1 MAPKANAAG
10 LQKAFRE
17 LGEQLAALQP
27 KGGAGLRRGD
37 SGPKWD
43 CKHCDRGL
51 DNYPDRTTCYRCK
64 RDRNAPA
71 IPKGASGPSGE
82 RAERAA
88 SVRTRKV
95 AGEPAPM
102 LGVGD
107 GEVGE
112 EEDPIAVELAAA
124 KSYTEWVRRQK
135 AGPAREKELASA
147 HKRLAEAELAD
158 KRRKPPAERL
168 QSALSRVNHWDKE
181 WEAGE
186 RGRDAALAVLEAKE
200 ADLANI
206 GTMRE
211 EARKELETAQAMHAA
226 WGQPQGGDPG
236 TYCAGGKVTPHQE
249 AILRQ
254 ISDSLQVGSPASAH
268 LIELMATMGYPG
280 LPGQGEGDR
289 QGHTAAGEAGAGT
302 QTDRAQRSPRPHTGK
317 QGRGPALS
325 SSQVAQPPG
334 KGGKGQGAWPGAS
347 RWPRRNGDGRRPGGH
362 GPLRGP
368 TDRGGRRRGPGL
380 RTRLGVLAYL
390 VLSGVTTM
398 GRWAVGI
405 AAVGDDPA
413 PADASDQRGAAAW
426 RAAGGGGTQR
436 AESCCGAG
444 VPPGPAGD
452 GPAGECRCP
461 RPLE

>member
-236 TYCAGGKVTPHQE
+236 TYCAGGRVTPHQE
-249 AILRQ
+249 SILRQ

-289 QGHTAAGEAGAGT
+289 QGRTAAEEAGAGT
-302 QTDRAQRSPRPHTGK
+302 QSDRTQRSP
-317 QGRGPALS
+317 
-325 SSQVAQPPG
+325 
-334 KGGKGQGAWPGAS
+334 GQTQANKDEA
-347 RWPRRNGDGRRPGGH
+347 PR
-362 GPLRGP
+362 
-368 TDRGGRRRGPGL
+368 
-380 RTRLGVLAYL
+380 
-390 VLSGVTTM
+390 S
-398 GRWAVGI
+398 
-405 AAVGDDPA
+405 
-413 PADASDQRGAAAW
+413 AAARSRSR
-426 RAAGGGGTQR
+426 RAREAKAKVHG
-436 AESCCGAG
+436 
-444 VPPGPAGD
+444 PGPAD
-452 GPAGECRCP
+452 GPDATETGAARADMD
-461 RPLE
+461 L

>member
-17 LGEQLAALQP
+17 LGEQLTALQP

-135 AGPAREKELASA
+135 AGPAREKELAAA

-158 KRRKPPAERL
+158 KRRR
-168 QSALSRVNHWDKE
+168 R
-181 WEAGE
+181 
-186 RGRDAALAVLEAKE
+186 RR
-200 ADLANI
+200 
-206 GTMRE
+206 
-211 EARKELETAQAMHAA
+211 
-226 WGQPQGGDPG
+226 
-236 TYCAGGKVTPHQE
+236 
-249 AILRQ
+249 AILKGRLVSSGCEILSPCRWYQ
-254 ISDSLQVGSPASAH
+254 RAAAAVRGIVGCRV
-268 LIELMATMGYPG
+268 T
-280 LPGQGEGDR
+280 GETW
-289 QGHTAAGEAGAGT
+289 H
-302 QTDRAQRSPRPHTGK
+302 RPHH
-317 QGRGPALS
+317 L
-325 SSQVAQPPG
+325 
-334 KGGKGQGAWPGAS
+334 
-347 RWPRRNGDGRRPGGH
+347 N
-362 GPLRGP
+362 
-368 TDRGGRRRGPGL
+368 
-380 RTRLGVLAYL
+380 
-390 VLSGVTTM
+390 
-398 GRWAVGI
+398 
-405 AAVGDDPA
+405 
-413 PADASDQRGAAAW
+413 
-426 RAAGGGGTQR
+426 
-436 AESCCGAG
+436 
-444 VPPGPAGD
+444 
-452 GPAGECRCP
+452 
-461 RPLE
+461 

>member
-186 RGRDAALAVLEAKE
+186 RGRDAALAMLEAKE

-206 GTMRE
+206 GTMR
-211 EARKELETAQAMHAA
+211 
-226 WGQPQGGDPG
+226 GGGPQGARNRPGHACGLGAAAGRGSGDILR
-236 TYCAGGKVTPHQE
+236 GGKGHSSPGVHPQ
-249 AILRQ
+249 ADQRQ
-254 ISDSLQVGSPASAH
+254 PSG
-268 LIELMATMGYPG
+268 G
-280 LPGQGEGDR
+280 LPGQCAPHRAHGDHGVPR
-289 QGHTAAGEAGAGT
+289 SSGPGGRGPAGAHSGGGGGG
-302 QTDRAQRSPRPHTGK
+302 RYPERPHTEVPRPDAGK

-380 RTRLGVLAYL
+380 RTRLGILAYL

-436 AESCCGAG
+436 AESCCGAEM
-444 VPPGPAGD
+444 PPGPAGD